1 VCQVFLHTEVQQRQS
16 QPLACPRCF
25 SRDHTLAKCTTEPAV
40 SRCAACGKPGHPQR
54 SCPVPVADRPTTCFV
69 CAGPHRTLGCSHL
82 NPVRAPLDKER
93 LQQLAKRFGSP
104 SPLSSV
110 SVDSASSASAVSSIP
125 VPHPQHVSP
134 AQPALVQHSETA
146 LVCSLQSDP
155 PAAVAPVARDESKRL
170 WEAIDRLEARVDQQQ
185 HAVIEVMQSAMQ
197 QMMVSLKQHIDSAVT
212 QAVSQCSAALL
223 PFQSTPALP
232 LSVPFQRVPA
242 SSTSLSL
249 GPVGSHASKRQR
261 TLSEMVVNEPAA
273 AASSVNPAVTVAL
286 PRQPPST
293 RVSPTPSSQ

>member
-1 VCQVFLHTEVQQRQS
+1 
-16 QPLACPRCF
+16 
-25 SRDHTLAKCTTEPAV
+25 
-40 SRCAACGKPGHPQR
+40 
-54 SCPVPVADRPTTCFV
+54 
-69 CAGPHRTLGCSHL
+69 L

-125 VPHPQHVSP
+125 VPHRQHVSP
-134 AQPALVQHSETA
+134 AQMALVQDSETA
-146 LVCSLQSDP
+146 LVCSSQSDP
-155 PAAVAPVARDESKRL
+155 PAVAPVARDESKRL

-232 LSVPFQRVPA
+232 LSVPSQRVPA
-242 SSTSLSL
+242 SSTSLFL
-249 GPVGSHASKRQR
+249 GPAGSHAPKRQR
-261 TLSEMVVNEPAA
+261 TLGEMVVSEPAA

-286 PRQPPST
+286 PQQPPST
-293 RVSPTPSSQ
+293 HVSSTPSSQ